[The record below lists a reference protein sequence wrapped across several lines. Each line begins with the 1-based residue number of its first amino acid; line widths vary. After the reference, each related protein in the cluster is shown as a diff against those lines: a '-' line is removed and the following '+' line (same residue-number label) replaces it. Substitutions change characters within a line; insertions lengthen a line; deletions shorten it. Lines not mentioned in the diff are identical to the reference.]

1 MIILLNGTQHEV
13 PANATVAGVVAAL
26 QDIADGRGV
35 AVAVAGEVVPRTAW
49 SQTRLHEGAT
59 VEVVSAVQGG

>member
-13 PANATVAGVVAAL
+13 QPDATVARVVATL
-26 QDIADGRGV
+26 QGNTDGRGV
-35 AVAVAGEVVPRTAW
+35 AVAVGGEVVPRTAW
-49 SQTRLHEGAT
+49 TQTRLTEGAA